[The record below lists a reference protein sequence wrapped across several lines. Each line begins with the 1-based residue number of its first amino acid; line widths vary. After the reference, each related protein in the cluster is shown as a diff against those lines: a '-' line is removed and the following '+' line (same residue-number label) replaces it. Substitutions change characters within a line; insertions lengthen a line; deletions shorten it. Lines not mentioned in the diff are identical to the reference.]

1 MAMMRLDRSR
11 QVERDGYVDRVS
23 ADCPAMAMVLWGS
36 SLNSVPP
43 PRKPT
48 EVGGDQYLP
57 PAVPIDESLHVQPRV
72 SDGDEP
78 LLLDGS
84 ETCRR
89 ARMNTG
95 DFGVPSLD
103 TRQSYFSNSFPKR
116 PEVPAAPNRILH
128 NHHKAR
134 IEHMMKDSL
143 FSSSRASRRKLQK
156 EVASRRQPDLHED
169 AKKASS
175 PKPRGWNFTRPW
187 RYSDQLSGPKKSSAE
202 IKKMVKEFV
211 REMVKGK
218 EMNVLRVDGSLME
231 VKCGLTRTL
240 DALKIKSGGETR
252 NLRLGDVE
260 KVLHGAPDELNDL
273 STPLDDACAT
283 LLLPEECISFK
294 FVDAKKAELFTLC
307 MNLFIDGIR
316 KGK

>member
-48 EVGGDQYLP
+48 EVGGVQYLP

-128 NHHKAR
+128 NHHKAC
-134 IEHMMKDSL
+134 IEHMMKELLLLLYRSFL
-143 FSSSRASRRKLQK
+143 GFS
-156 EVASRRQPDLHED
+156 
-169 AKKASS
+169 
-175 PKPRGWNFTRPW
+175 
-187 RYSDQLSGPKKSSAE
+187 
-202 IKKMVKEFV
+202 
-211 REMVKGK
+211 
-218 EMNVLRVDGSLME
+218 
-231 VKCGLTRTL
+231 
-240 DALKIKSGGETR
+240 
-252 NLRLGDVE
+252 
-260 KVLHGAPDELNDL
+260 
-273 STPLDDACAT
+273 ACA
-283 LLLPEECISFK
+283 S
-294 FVDAKKAELFTLC
+294 
-307 MNLFIDGIR
+307 
-316 KGK
+316 